1 MGMRARFVLS
11 HILPLLIITPFMGF
25 ALIYIL
31 ETQVLLNNI
40 TAELT
45 AQALLLTQ
53 LTIDE
58 PEVWVQPQQ
67 AQYFIARL
75 DPLLSARIMLLDT
88 QGYLLA
94 SSDPADDPSLH
105 RLIEIYGYQKV
116 KSGEISV
123 HTTYRPGAGNEIA
136 DVFAP
141 VLGADGHLLGVVRL
155 TYNLSVVYDRFIKV
169 RGLIIWTLAAG
180 LLLGGVF
187 GWGLALNLER
197 PVQRLTA
204 AVTQL
209 AQGQQMGLIP
219 EQGPQEIRLLVGA
232 YNSLVE
238 RLLSMEKSR
247 TQLLANLVH
256 ELGRPLGAIRSAIQA
271 LQAGA
276 DQESALRAELLGGMA
291 EEVNHLQRLLED
303 LAHLHDQV
311 LGHLELNR
319 QPLVLSEWLHRLLA
333 PWREAAQAQ
342 RLRWLVEIPESLP
355 AVEVD
360 ADRLGQAVGNLLS
373 NAIKYTPM
381 GGEVTVSAG
390 STDEEVWMKVSD
402 TGPGVPFEEQD
413 KIFTPFYRGQQRRR
427 FPQGMGLGLSIARDL
442 VKVQGGRLELES
454 TPGQGSQFT
463 IYLPILPSEKL
474 PRELMD

>member
-40 TAELT
+40 TNELT

-67 AQYFIARL
+67 AQLLIARI

-88 QGYLLA
+88 KGYLLA
-94 SSDPADDPSLH
+94 SSDPADDPRLH
-105 RLIEIYGYQKV
+105 HLIEIYGFQKV

-141 VLGADGHLLGVVRL
+141 VLAGDGHLLGVVRL
-155 TYNLSVVYDRFIKV
+155 TYNLSVVYDRFLKV
-169 RGLIIWTLAAG
+169 RSLIIGTLAAG

-204 AVTQL
+204 AVSQL
-209 AQGQQMGLIP
+209 AEGKQIELIP
-219 EQGPQEIRLLVGA
+219 EHGPQEIRTLVGA

-247 TQLLANLVH
+247 KQLLSNLVH
-256 ELGRPLGAIRSAIQA
+256 ELGRPLGAISSAIQA

-276 DQESALRAELLGGMA
+276 DQDPSLRSELLGGMTD
-291 EEVNHLQRLLED
+291 EVHHLQRLLED
-303 LAHLHDQV
+303 LAHLHDQL
-311 LGHLELNR
+311 LGHLELNP
-319 QPLVLSEWLHRLLA
+319 QLLSLSEWLPRLLA

-342 RLRWLVEIPESLP
+342 RLHWEVELPESMPTL
-355 AVEVD
+355 EVD

-381 GGEVTVSAG
+381 GGKVTVSAG
-390 STDEEVWMKVSD
+390 FTEDEVWIKVGD
-402 TGPGVPFEEQD
+402 TGPGIPFEEQG
-413 KIFTPFYRGQQRRR
+413 KIFNPFYRGQQRRR

-442 VKVQGGRLELES
+442 VTAHGGHLDLES

-463 IYLPILPSEKL
+463 IHLPIHQ
-474 PRELMD
+474 